1 MDTQSQFT
9 RSAVVSSSFDEK
21 ALSIDAIV
29 ATATPVMRRDSAGT
43 YAEVLNPSAFRTAG
57 ADLPL
62 IDEHQRG
69 SVRTVVGR
77 AANFRLEGG
86 NVVATVTFST
96 AEDVAPIVQRVRD
109 GTLKHFS
116 IGYRV
121 ARFKDETISGQR
133 TRTATDWLISEVSLV
148 GQPADPNAKRIRH
161 MPKEIEDDRLELEGG
176 LGTPMPDEQQQQIR
190 SLAEVAGLTRGWAE
204 DQIDAG
210 ATLDDAR
217 QAARSSMIERS
228 RAVPRIRV
236 QSPASE
242 NPAEI
247 LNRRVE
253 ALTVRVAGGELSEQA
268 RPFVNDRLIDHA
280 RAAVERAG
288 ISTRMMDTDQIF
300 RAAMHSTSDFP
311 QLLTGVG
318 NRTLLPAYQAAA
330 SPLKRIAR
338 QATAP
343 DFRPTS
349 RLRTSGTGT
358 LEKVSES
365 GEIKS
370 TSRSENVEGYALDTY
385 ASIFSLT
392 RKALINDDL
401 GAFRDWGVA
410 AGRAAANTEAN
421 LLYSVLTA
429 NGLRGA
435 KLSDGKTLFHADHKN
450 LTASPGQGIKD
461 IGADAL
467 NDAKLKIARQTDLD
481 GKTPL
486 SAKGRFILVRPELED
501 EALRLI
507 ADIYPATVADVNVN
521 TARYEVLTDPRIE
534 SDDFWLFADPASLPV
549 LEYAYLS
556 SAPGPQLAS
565 REGWDVLGTE
575 WRVVLDFGVGA
586 IDFRGAALIA
596 DV

>member
-1 MDTQSQFT
+1 MDTQTQFT
-9 RSAVVSSSFDEK
+9 RSANFRPSTLNREKRTVRVTVSTGATVRRRGYDER
-21 ALSIDAIV
+21 LILPDPQSIV
-29 ATATPVMRRDSAGT
+29 GLPVLNAHRQDSLDSLVGRVIAAGRDSAGLWADIT
-43 YAEVLNPSAFRTAG
+43 LSERADWLLNDIEAGIITSA
-57 ADLPL
+57 
-62 IDEHQRG
+62 
-69 SVRTVVGR
+69 
-77 AANFRLEGG
+77 
-86 NVVATVTFST
+86 
-96 AEDVAPIVQRVRD
+96 
-109 GTLKHFS
+109 S
-116 IGYRV
+116 IGYGEASATETVEKGRRV
-121 ARFKDETISGQR
+121 RTINPAIR
-133 TRTATDWLISEVSLV
+133 EISLV
-148 GQPADPNAKRIRH
+148 PVPADAGATIRSNF
-161 MPKEIEDDRLELEGG
+161 MEIEDEDLNNPLA
-176 LGTPMPDEQQQQIR
+176 TPMPDEDAARIR
-190 SLAEVAGLTRGWAE
+190 SLGELADLPPSVAEGLITRNAT
-204 DQIDAG
+204 IDE
-210 ATLDDAR
+210 AR
-217 QAARSSMIERS
+217 TEIRSALIERS
-228 RAVPRIRV
+228 RSVPRIRV

-247 LNRRVE
+247 LERRTE

-268 RPFVNDRLIDHA
+268 RPFINDRLIDHA

-318 NRTLLPAYQAAA
+318 NRTLLPAYAAA
-330 SPLKRIAR
+330 VSPLKRIAR

-349 RLRTSGTGT
+349 RLRISGTGT

-392 RKALINDDL
+392 RKTLINDDL
-401 GAFRDWGVA
+401 GAFRDWGIA
-410 AGRAAANTEAN
+410 AGRAAAQTEAN

-435 KLSDGKTLFHADHKN
+435 KLSDGKALFHADHKN
-450 LTASPGQGIKD
+450 LTATAGQGIKD

-486 SAKGRFILVRPELED
+486 SAKGKFILVRPELED
-501 EALRLI
+501 DALRLI

-521 TARYEVLTDPRIE
+521 TARYEVLTDPRITT
-534 SDDFWLFADPASLPV
+534 DDFWLFADPASFPV